1 MNPACPYFC
10 KLDFRVG
17 FFFGFFASARTMVI
31 RPFLPNV
38 QILRAQQRKRNKRGE
53 IHSKHRCSF
62 FRKALCLSSSFF
74 FFSQLLPKAV
84 DAHTLCDA
92 SWLQRN
98 PVGRAVVTEDKAAS
112 AAVVL
117 PVEKCKGCVALVAC
131 QNNIVLLPSYVAG
144 IGCCRNGC

>member
-1 MNPACPYFC
+1 
-10 KLDFRVG
+10 
-17 FFFGFFASARTMVI
+17 MVI

-38 QILRAQQRKRNKRGE
+38 QILRAQQRKRNKGGE
-53 IHSKHRCSF
+53 NPLKASLF
-62 FRKALCLSSSFF
+62 FLSQSTLLVLLIF

-144 IGCCRNGC
+144 ISCCRNGC